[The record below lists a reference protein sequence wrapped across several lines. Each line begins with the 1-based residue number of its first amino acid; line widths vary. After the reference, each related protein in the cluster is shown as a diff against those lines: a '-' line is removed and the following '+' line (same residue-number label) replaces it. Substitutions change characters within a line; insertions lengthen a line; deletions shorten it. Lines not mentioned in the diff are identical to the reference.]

1 MATVVRHR
9 FSVEDYERMG
19 RAGILREDDR
29 VELIDGE
36 IVDMPPIGSGHAG
49 CVKWLANALARSV
62 GGSAI
67 VAVQDPL
74 CLGEH
79 SQPQP
84 DVLLLRWRDD
94 HYRRAHPMAGDVLL
108 LVEVAESSAA
118 YDRQVKVPLY
128 ARHGVTEVWLVDL
141 EAGTVEVHPPP
152 RGAGYGQVRG
162 VGRGGRVCAD
172 AFPAPRVPAGR
183 RLGPAG

>member
-9 FSVEDYERMG
+9 FTVEDYERMG

-74 CLGEH
+74 RLGEH

-141 EAGTVEVHPPP
+141 EAGTVEVYRRPQ
-152 RGAGYGQVRG
+152 GDGYGEVR
-162 VGRGGRVCAD
+162 VLGRGERVSPS
-172 AFPAPRVPAGR
+172 AFPALELAVDDI
-183 RLGPAG
+183 LGPEG